1 MLYAQLIYFETE
13 EFHSTTATKVPDVQ
27 KLVEAGYEY
36 VCEMETIKLFRKR
49 KYLKTTLFQKLGIH
63 PNAGDVCQKAG
74 DRN

>member
-1 MLYAQLIYFETE
+1 
-13 EFHSTTATKVPDVQ
+13 
-27 KLVEAGYEY
+27 
-36 VCEMETIKLFRKR
+36 METIKLFRKR